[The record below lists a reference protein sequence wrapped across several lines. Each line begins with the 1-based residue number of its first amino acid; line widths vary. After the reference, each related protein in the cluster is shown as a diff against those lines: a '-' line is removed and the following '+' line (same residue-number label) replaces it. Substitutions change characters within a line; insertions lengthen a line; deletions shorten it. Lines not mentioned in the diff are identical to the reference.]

1 VPLKKMNIGKLRL
14 KGNLVLAP
22 MADVTNLPFRLLC
35 KKYGAS
41 LVYSEMIASDA
52 VIRHNRKSI
61 IRGLTCNDERPLGL
75 QLLGSCAQVMADSA
89 LILHETYKPELFD
102 VNIGCPDY
110 KIMKHGCGSALLRT
124 PAAIRDIITQLCG
137 SLDVPVTAK
146 MRITGNLD
154 ETLKLARCIES
165 SGASAL
171 SVHGKTPGQKY
182 AGTSNLEFIKKIKR
196 ELSIPVIANGGINN
210 EETAKHVLEYTG
222 CDGLM
227 IGRAVIGAPFLFR
240 RISHYL
246 DKGELLPP
254 GTFGETVDDLL
265 EYCEL
270 SRKFGLLTYSDF
282 KLKCQW
288 FIRGGEYVRTVR
300 KKINDAKD
308 LESVIG
314 IVRDL
319 KEDTSL
325 IQKTPF

>member
-1 VPLKKMNIGKLRL
+1 MVSLKKMNIGKLRL
-14 KGNLVLAP
+14 NGNLVLAP
-22 MADVTNLPFRLLC
+22 MAEVTNLPFRLLC

-52 VIRHNRKSI
+52 VIRNSRKSI
-61 IRGLTCNDERPLGL
+61 IRGLTCSEERPLGL
-75 QLLGSCAQVMADSA
+75 QLLGSNAAVIVDSA
-89 LILHETYKPELFD
+89 LILQESYNPEVFD

-110 KIMKHGCGSALLRT
+110 KIMKNGCGSALLRA
-124 PAAIRDIITQLCG
+124 PATIRDIITRLCEC
-137 SLDVPVTAK
+137 LDVPVTAK

-165 SGASAL
+165 SGAGAL

-182 AGTSNLEFIKKIKR
+182 GGTSNLEFIKMIKR

-227 IGRAVIGAPFLFR
+227 IGRAVIGNPFLFR

-265 EYCEL
+265 EYYEL
-270 SRKFGLLTYSDF
+270 CRKFGLLAYSDF

-288 FIRGGEYVRTVR
+288 FIRGGENAKAVRR
-300 KKINDAKD
+300 MINDAKD
-308 LESVIG
+308 LESVID
-314 IVRDL
+314 IVREL
-319 KEDTSL
+319 AGEQ
-325 IQKTPF
+325 I